1 MASRH
6 LWRYKLQSQLR
17 SKGVSLIQT
26 FLPYPD
32 FVQTAKCLDNKRLG
46 KQRVEAYQIL
56 RVLAGL
62 TKGWRNH
69 PAVLM
74 WRGYEP
80 ALNKYGLVICDEWK
94 ERGFAD
100 TLSDKFHVNPNIQ
113 IEYPS
118 WIGNKQFHESHASN
132 LVRKFPE
139 HYRQYFP
146 DIDDTLPY
154 YWATKQQVVV

>member
-1 MASRH
+1 
-6 LWRYKLQSQLR
+6 
-17 SKGVSLIQT
+17 
-26 FLPYPD
+26 
-32 FVQTAKCLDNKRLG
+32 
-46 KQRVEAYQIL
+46 
-56 RVLAGL
+56 VLAGL

-74 WRGYEP
+74 WKGHEP
-80 ALNKYGLVICDEWK
+80 ALNEYGLVICKEWK

-100 TLSDKFHVNPNIQ
+100 TLSDKFYVNPNIQ

-118 WIGNKQFHESHASN
+118 WLGNTQFHESHQAN

-146 DIDDTLPY
+146 EIDDTLPY